1 MLDIYAGI
9 TTYNPDIDRLKEN
22 IAAVLPQVQGLVVV
36 DNFSDNINDIKEL
49 LKAIETEYDSVV
61 VNIKLIENDK
71 NMGVAHSLNQI
82 IEYAVKNKAANWVLT
97 LDQDTVVYDN
107 LVKMYRDFILSG
119 NYDNKMASLTC
130 LRRDRNYEE
139 KNRSGGASLECVK
152 PYEEVKS
159 CITSGNLIS
168 AEAWRKVRGFDGRL
182 FIDMVDDEFCYRLRE
197 NGYKIVR
204 INSFGYLHEL
214 GEHVRNVRFLWMHKT
229 VLEYSPV
236 RKFYTARNTVYMR
249 RRFRL
254 GLINEYSVYLLK
266 RMVGTLLYEKK
277 KLLGIRAYFKG
288 IRAGKKLDCTK

>member
-1 MLDIYAGI
+1 MIDICAGI
-9 TTYNPDIDRLKEN
+9 ITYNPDIDRLKEN

-49 LKAIETEYDSVV
+49 LKAIENEYDSAGI
-61 VNIKLIENDK
+61 NIGLIENDK
-71 NMGVAHSLNQI
+71 NKGIAHGLNQLM
-82 IEYAVKNKAANWVLT
+82 EYAVRNKAADWVLT

-107 LVKMYRDFILSG
+107 LVKMYRDFILSE
-119 NYDNKMASLTC
+119 NYNNKMASLTC
-130 LRRDRNYEE
+130 LREDRNYEE
-139 KNRSGGASLECVK
+139 KNSNGGASSEGDL

-214 GEHVRNVRFLWMHKT
+214 GENVRNVRFLWMHKT
-229 VLEYSPV
+229 VLEYSPI

-254 GLINEYSVYLLK
+254 RLINEYSVYLLK
-266 RMVGTLLYEKK
+266 RMAGTLLYEKK
-277 KLLGIRAYFKG
+277 KLSGMRAYFKG